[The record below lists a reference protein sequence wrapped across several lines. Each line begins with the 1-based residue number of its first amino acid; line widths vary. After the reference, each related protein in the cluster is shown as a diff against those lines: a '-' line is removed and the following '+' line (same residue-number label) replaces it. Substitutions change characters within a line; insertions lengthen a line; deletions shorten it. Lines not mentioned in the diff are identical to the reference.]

1 MLTNL
6 MAMIAKR
13 DNATR
18 TVAIAATAYR
28 LLMSLDN
35 EDIAEF
41 ESTSA
46 YEHDSAKSGAS
57 ALTAAEDRALL
68 AETAHLDGNLTSP
81 FTGTSSAPG
90 APGWNLE
97 CTSLEYGFNNY

>member
-6 MAMIAKR
+6 MAMIAKK
-13 DNATR
+13 DNGTR

-35 EDIAEF
+35 EEIAEF
-41 ESTSA
+41 ESTNA

-68 AETAHLDGNLTSP
+68 AETAHLDGNLTIAMLWDIANKNRLNRYP
-81 FTGTSSAPG
+81 
-90 APGWNLE
+90 N
-97 CTSLEYGFNNY
+97 FN